1 MSMDDR
7 LRSGLQ
13 AGAADIEPDVE
24 RHLSI
29 VTRRS
34 RDRST
39 IVPATAMALV
49 AVVAAIS
56 MVLFYLPDEA
66 SEPATPQD
74 PADVLVG
81 TYRVRLDESQQM
93 SEPTLLGEW
102 ELEFDAH
109 SGITVTAPAS
119 FVPASGVSLSGYAYA
134 LRGDSVTTNLL
145 TRELGYDCAGPG
157 SYRWHKT
164 GSGLA
169 FETIDDTCRERVAIL
184 TSGAWTKVGG

>member
-7 LRSGLQ
+7 LRSGLR

-39 IVPATAMALV
+39 IVPATAMVLV
-49 AVVAAIS
+49 AVAAVIS
-56 MVLFYLPDEA
+56 LALFYRPDGA
-66 SEPATPQD
+66 REPAAPQD

-81 TYRVRLDESQQM
+81 TYRVHLDESQQP
-93 SEPTLLGEW
+93 SEPTLRGEW
-102 ELEFDAH
+102 ELEFDAQ

-119 FVPASGVSLSGYAYA
+119 FVPASGAFPNGYAYV
-134 LRGDSVTTNLL
+134 LRGDSMTTNLL

-164 GSGLA
+164 GGSLS
-169 FETIDDTCRERVAIL
+169 FETIADTCRERIAIL
-184 TSGAWTKVGG
+184 TSGDWTREGG